1 MTLEEMIAKV
11 KAGNQDPAFSG
22 DDIIL
27 PYINQALGMVAKRF
41 CIDAL
46 SATASL
52 AIPVGTSDPVSMPDD
67 YSHDLFRVENT
78 THNFEVSI
86 RSNQNVLRHLF
97 DGMTQ
102 YGYGPITDVAVVDT
116 KLHFKPSPV
125 EEGYDQSLLL
135 FYYSTIDEYEAGDSE
150 ESPEWIPEWLHQGL
164 IVDYVLK
171 ELWGLSED
179 GIDGQ
184 RVNTAFYEA
193 RHNQALQEMQHF
205 TRWTPKQRPI
215 IKRTARFF

>member
-11 KAGNQDPAFSG
+11 KAGNQDPVFSG

-27 PYINQALGMVAKRF
+27 PYINHALGMVAKRF

-46 SATASL
+46 SATSTL
-52 AIPVGTSDPVSMPDD
+52 VIPVGTSDPVSMPEN
-67 YSHDLFRVENT
+67 YSHDLYRVENT
-78 THNFEVSI
+78 TYNLEVSI

-102 YGYGPITDVAVVDT
+102 YGQITDVAVVDT
-116 KLHFKPSPV
+116 KLHFQPNPV
-125 EEGYDQSLLL
+125 AGDDQSLVL
-135 FYYSTIDEYEAGDSE
+135 FYYSTIDEYEAGDLE

-164 IVDYVLK
+164 IVDYALK

-184 RVNTAFYEA
+184 RVNTQFYEA
-193 RHNQALQEMQHF
+193 RHNQALQEMQRF
-205 TRWTPKQRPI
+205 TRWTPKQRPV